1 MCRKKHKLII
11 PLFLAL
17 VSITLQDIHAQSVEL
32 NGFYGWQ
39 LAGKFKLY
47 YGDLYLENAPNYG
60 AKLSY
65 GLSTT
70 TFAEVSYM
78 RSDSEAWYRPFDL
91 SEPVSDTFGYSSN
104 YIMLGALQEADLGKI
119 RPFGT
124 MAVGL
129 VIWSPKEDIVDSYVQ
144 FHLTLG
150 GGIKYWINDFLGI
163 RLQGSMMMPM
173 IFNGGGFG
181 CGIGTGGS
189 GCGGAV
195 YTRITPFQGEFSG
208 GLILR
213 LPQM

>member
-1 MCRKKHKLII
+1 MRHSLIVAI
-11 PLFLAL
+11 LLLA
-17 VSITLQDIHAQSVEL
+17 SSADMQTLNAQSIEL
-32 NGFYGWQ
+32 HGFYGWQ

-47 YGDLYLENAPNYG
+47 YGDLYLQDAPNYG
-60 AKLSY
+60 GKLSY

-104 YIMLGALQEADLGKI
+104 YIMLGAVQEADLGKI

-124 MAVGL
+124 LGMGL
-129 VIWSPKEDIVDSYVQ
+129 VIWSPKENVVDSYVQ

-163 RLQGSMMMPM
+163 RVQGSMMMPM

-208 GLILR
+208 GIILR
-213 LPQM
+213 IPDM